1 MEIRDSYGYRDNIN
15 YGIIGNC
22 QSSALIYKDS
32 SIDWCCLPKFDSPS
46 VFAKIIDNKIGGFFK
61 VETVGNYN
69 LSQEYLKNTCILKTS
84 FNNGFDEFDV
94 IDFMPR
100 FQTKKKSYYSPPE
113 ITRIIKHVNG
123 NPKIRIAY
131 DPKLDYS
138 IGKTKSYVK
147 SNFIVSISENENYE
161 TLYLYSNASLNA
173 IVNNDVIEL
182 KSDLFFKI
190 SYYEKLIFPKFK
202 EILLEFNQTKKYW
215 NNWIKKTP
223 KFKKYNNEILRSAL
237 TLKLLTYQ
245 KTGAVLAASTTSLP
259 ETIGEERNWD
269 YRFCWIRDASM
280 VIKVVAKLG
289 HKNIVKN
296 FIKFIINLIPDKNE
310 KLQIMYGING
320 EKILE
325 EKTLDHLSG
334 YLDSSP
340 VRIGNAAYNQK
351 QNDIYGILMD
361 AIHYQIE
368 KFPSENEEYEELWSI
383 VKSIVWIVKNNWM
396 LPDKGIWEFRN
407 EDKHFTFSKLLSW
420 VAIDR
425 AIKISILINKSSNI
439 KKWKLIRKEI
449 YNDIL
454 KNGWNKKLGAFT
466 QSYGSDSLDASLL
479 LMESFDFVK
488 PNNLKYIKTVKAI
501 EKDLM
506 NDGLLFR
513 YRNKDDFG
521 FPSSSF
527 TVCSFWYINSLY
539 KIGEKEKSKNY
550 FEKILKYSNHL
561 GLFSEDL
568 DFKSKRLLG
577 NFPQAYSHLALI
589 DCALN
594 FNSE

>member
-1 MEIRDSYGYRDNIN
+1 MELNDSYGYRDNLN

-32 SIDWCCLPKFDSPS
+32 SIDWCCLPRFDSPS
-46 VFAKIIDNKIGGFFK
+46 IFGKIIDNKIGGFFK
-61 VETVGNYN
+61 IEPIGNYN
-69 LSQEYLKNTCILKTS
+69 VKQEYFKNTSILKTS
-84 FNNGFDEFDV
+84 FNNGYDKFEI
-94 IDFMPR
+94 IDYMPR
-100 FQTKKKSYYSPPE
+100 YQLKKNNYYSPPE
-113 ITRIIKHVNG
+113 ISRIVRLING
-123 NPKIRIAY
+123 NPQIRIIY

-138 IGKTKSYVK
+138 LGESKSYAK
-147 SNFIVSISENENYE
+147 DDFIVTVSENDNYE
-161 TLYLYSNASLNA
+161 TIYLYSNLNFYK
-173 IVNNDVIEL
+173 ILDSDKIEL
-182 KSDLFFKI
+182 NSDLFFKI
-190 SYYEKLIFPKFK
+190 SYYEKLLIPNLEDVLLELKKTSNYWINWISKTPSFK
-202 EILLEFNQTKKYW
+202 EF
-215 NNWIKKTP
+215 
-223 KFKKYNNEILRSAL
+223 NNEILRSAL
-237 TLKLLTYQ
+237 TLKLLTYE
-245 KTGAVLAASTTSLP
+245 KTGAVLAAVTTSLP

-280 VIKVVAKLG
+280 VIKVITKLG

-296 FIKFIINLIPDKNE
+296 FIKFILDIIPDKNE

-320 EKILE
+320 EKILT
-325 EKTLDHLSG
+325 EKTLKHFSG

-340 VRIGNAAYNQK
+340 VRIGNAAYSQK

-368 KFPSENEEYEELWSI
+368 KFPTENNEYEELWSI
-383 VKSIVWIVKNNWM
+383 VKSIVWIVKNNWK

-425 AIKISILINKSSNI
+425 AIKISVLIKKSSNLE
-439 KKWKLIRKEI
+439 KWKLIRSEI

-454 KNGWNKKLGAFT
+454 NHGWNSKLGAFT
-466 QSYGSDSLDASLL
+466 QSYGSDDLDASLL
-479 LMESFDFVK
+479 LMESYDFI
-488 PNNLKYIKTVKAI
+488 NANDSMYIKTVKAI
-501 EKDLM
+501 EKNLM

-513 YRNKDDFG
+513 YKNKDDFG
-521 FPSSSF
+521 IPSSSF

-539 KIGEKEKSKNY
+539 KIGEKEKSKDY
-550 FEKILKYSNHL
+550 FKKILEYSNHL
-561 GLFSEDL
+561 GLYSEDL

-594 FNSE
+594 FNQD

>member
-1 MEIRDSYGYRDNIN
+1 MELRDSYGYRDNIN

-32 SIDWCCLPKFDSPS
+32 SIDWCCFPKFDSPS
-46 VFAKIIDNKIGGFFK
+46 IFAKIIDNSIGGFFK
-61 VETVGNYN
+61 VDTVGNYN
-69 LSQEYLKNTCILKTS
+69 ISQEYFKNTCILKTS
-84 FNNGFDEFDV
+84 FNNGFDEFHI
-94 IDFMPR
+94 IDYMPR
-100 FQTKKKSYYSPPE
+100 YQTKKKSYYSPPE
-113 ITRIIKHVNG
+113 ITRIVKHIKG
-123 NPKIRIAY
+123 NPKIRITY
-131 DPKLDYS
+131 DPRLDYS

-173 IVNNDVIEL
+173 IINNEVIEL
-182 KSDLFFKI
+182 ESDLFFKI
-190 SYYEKLIFPKFK
+190 SYYEKLISPKFK
-202 EILLEFNQTKKYW
+202 EISLEFNKTKKYW
-215 NNWIKKTP
+215 INWINKTP

-245 KTGAVLAASTTSLP
+245 KTGAVLAAVTTSLP

-296 FIKFIINLIPDKNE
+296 FIKFIINVIPDKNE

-325 EKTLDHLSG
+325 EKTLDHFSG

-368 KFPSENEEYEELWSI
+368 KFPTENEEYEELWSI
-383 VKSIVWIVKNNWM
+383 VKSIVWIVKNNWKQ
-396 LPDKGIWEFRN
+396 PDKGIWEFRN

-439 KKWKLIRKEI
+439 KKWKSIRKEI

-454 KNGWNKKLGAFT
+454 ENGWNKKIGAFT

-479 LMESFDFVK
+479 LMESYEFIK
-488 PNNLKYIKTVKAI
+488 SNNFKYVKTVKAI

-513 YRNKDDFG
+513 YKNEDDFG

-561 GLFSEDL
+561 GLYSEDL

-594 FNSE
+594 FNSK

>member
-32 SIDWCCLPKFDSPS
+32 SIDWCCFPKFDSPS
-46 VFAKIIDNKIGGFFK
+46 IFAKIIDNSIGGFFK
-61 VETVGNYN
+61 VDTVGNYN
-69 LSQEYLKNTCILKTS
+69 ISQEYLKNTCILKTA
-84 FNNGFDEFDV
+84 FNNGFDEFHI
-94 IDFMPR
+94 IDYMPR
-100 FQTKKKSYYSPPE
+100 YQTKKKSYYSPPE
-113 ITRIIKHVNG
+113 ITRIIKYIKG
-123 NPKIRIAY
+123 NPKIRITY
-131 DPKLDYS
+131 DPRLDYS
-138 IGKTKSYVK
+138 IGKTRSYDK

-173 IVNNDVIEL
+173 IINNEVIEL
-182 KSDLFFKI
+182 ESDLFFKI
-190 SYYEKLIFPKFK
+190 SYYEKLISPKFK
-202 EILLEFNQTKKYW
+202 EISLEFNKTKKYW
-215 NNWIKKTP
+215 INWINKTP

-245 KTGAVLAASTTSLP
+245 KTGAVLAAVTTSLP

-296 FIKFIINLIPDKNE
+296 FIKFIINVIPDKNE

-325 EKTLDHLSG
+325 EKTLDHFSG
-334 YLDSSP
+334 YLDSTP

-361 AIHYQIE
+361 AIHYHIE
-368 KFPSENEEYEELWSI
+368 KFPAENQEYEELWSI
-383 VKSIVWIVKNNWM
+383 VKSIVWIVKNNWKS
-396 LPDKGIWEFRN
+396 PDKGIWEFRN

-454 KNGWNKKLGAFT
+454 ENGWNKKIGAFT

-479 LMESFDFVK
+479 LMESFEFMK
-488 PNNLKYIKTVKAI
+488 PNNLKYVKTVKAI

-513 YRNKDDFG
+513 YKNEDDFG

-561 GLFSEDL
+561 GLYSEDL

-594 FNSE
+594 FNSK

>member
-1 MEIRDSYGYRDNIN
+1 
-15 YGIIGNC
+15 
-22 QSSALIYKDS
+22 
-32 SIDWCCLPKFDSPS
+32 SIDWCCFPKFDSPS
-46 VFAKIIDNKIGGFFK
+46 IFAKIIDNSNGGFFK
-61 VETVGNYN
+61 VDTVGNYN
-69 LSQEYLKNTCILKTS
+69 ISQEYLKNTCILKTA
-84 FNNGFDEFDV
+84 FNNGFDEFHI
-94 IDFMPR
+94 IDYMPR
-100 FQTKKKSYYSPPE
+100 YQTKKKSYYSPPE
-113 ITRIIKHVNG
+113 ITRIIKYIKG
-123 NPKIRIAY
+123 NPKIRIIY
-131 DPKLDYS
+131 DPRLDYS
-138 IGKTKSYVK
+138 IGKTRSYDK

-173 IVNNDVIEL
+173 IINNEVIEL
-182 KSDLFFKI
+182 ESDLFFKI
-190 SYYEKLIFPKFK
+190 SYYEKLISPKFK
-202 EILLEFNQTKKYW
+202 EISLEFNKTKKYW
-215 NNWIKKTP
+215 INWINKTP

-245 KTGAVLAASTTSLP
+245 KTGAVLAAVTTSLP

-296 FIKFIINLIPDKNE
+296 FIKFIINVIPDKNE

-325 EKTLDHLSG
+325 EKTLDHFSG
-334 YLDSSP
+334 YLDSTP

-361 AIHYQIE
+361 AIHYHIE
-368 KFPSENEEYEELWSI
+368 KFPAENQEYEELWSI
-383 VKSIVWIVKNNWM
+383 VKSIVWIVKNNWKS
-396 LPDKGIWEFRN
+396 PDKGIWEFRN

-454 KNGWNKKLGAFT
+454 KNGWNKKIGAFT

-479 LMESFDFVK
+479 LMESFEFMK
-488 PNNLKYIKTVKAI
+488 PNNLKYVKTVKAI

-513 YRNKDDFG
+513 YKNEDDFG

-561 GLFSEDL
+561 GLYSEDL

-594 FNSE
+594 FNSK

>member
-368 KFPSENEEYEELWSI
+368 KFPFENEEYEELWSI

-439 KKWKLIRKEI
+439 KKWKSIRKEI

-454 KNGWNKKLGAFT
+454 ENGWNKKLGAFT